1 MHDLRAAHAALK
13 REDFG
18 AAWRLANSHLNVE
31 AESPEAH
38 YLVGACLRASG
49 NLGLALTV
57 LSKALAKER
66 AQPNLWMVYAATLH
80 DLNRWE
86 DAEKA
91 FSLVHEMLP
100 SDPMPPANIGAT
112 YVQRGKWRDAIN
124 WCDKAL
130 KLDPENHIARISKGF
145 ACLSLGRWEDAFKYS
160 EALYGNHLQIRVYNP
175 PEKEEPRWD
184 GSKGKT
190 VVVQCD
196 QGVGDIIMFA
206 QLIPRMQK
214 DCKQVIVECA
224 ERLAGIFRRSFPGVI
239 VYGTLKDQTLEWPKQ
254 YEIDASIHISHLG
267 KMYLKTDADFERKP
281 YITPDTRHAS
291 KWLSWLEQFPKPW
304 VGIAWKGGLQQ
315 TQTHLRSVELKDYA
329 PILKQGGTLFDLSYH
344 DSASEVAAWNLEN
357 EAQVI
362 VPRID
367 AKNYDDTIAF
377 VSCMDKV
384 VTVTTSVAHVCG
396 ALGKKAHVL
405 VPEVAQWRYAYHFN
419 GGTEMLWYSPESLRL
434 YRQKPGETGWA
445 PAIKR
450 LACDL

>member
-18 AAWRLANSHLNVE
+18 QAWRLANRHLNVE
-31 AESPEAH
+31 PESPEAH

-49 NLGLALTV
+49 NLGLALTA

-66 AQPNLWMVYAATLH
+66 GQPNLWMVYAATLH
-80 DLNRWE
+80 DLNKWA

-91 FSLVHEMLP
+91 FALVHEMLP

-112 YVQRGKWRDAIN
+112 YVQRGKWRDAVN

-130 KLDPENHIARISKGF
+130 KIDPDNHIARISKGF

-160 EALYGNHLQIRVYNP
+160 EALYGNHLQIRVYNK
-175 PEKEEPRWD
+175 PEEEEPRWD
-184 GSKGKT
+184 GSPGKT

-196 QGVGDIIMFA
+196 QGVGDILMFS
-206 QLIPRMQK
+206 QLLPKLQET
-214 DCKQVIVECA
+214 CTVIVECA
-224 ERLAGIFRRSFPGVI
+224 DRLSSVFRRNFPGVT
-239 VYGTLKDQTLEWPKQ
+239 VYGTLKDQSLTWPQHHK
-254 YEIDASIHISHLG
+254 IDASVHISHLG
-267 KMYLKTDADFERKP
+267 KFFLKKDADFERKA
-281 YITPDTRHAS
+281 YITPDSRLSS

-304 VGIAWKGGLQQ
+304 YGIAWKGGIQQ

-329 PILKQGGTLFDLSYH
+329 PILARKGTFFDLSYH
-344 DSASEVAAWNLEN
+344 DSASEVAAWNLDN
-357 EAQVI
+357 ETQVI
-362 VPRID
+362 VPRMD
-367 AKNYDDTIAF
+367 PKLYDDTIAF
-377 VSCMDKV
+377 VSCMDEV

-419 GGTEMLWYSPESLRL
+419 GGTEMLWYAPDSLKL

-445 PAIKR
+445 PAINRVAKE
-450 LACDL
+450 L